1 LACRAYSGVPTSGA
15 AHGLC
20 VAIMV
25 SVSWGGLTPLRP
37 SPHEP
42 DARGLHSARA
52 LEGLRGAIRLSLDMP
67 NICQKFGEP
76 PSLVILMKQ
85 RAQAVPTT
93 SRP

>member
-25 SVSWGGLTPLRP
+25 SVSWDELTPLRP

-42 DARGLHSARA
+42 DARGLHSAQA
-52 LEGLRGAIRLSLDMP
+52 LRKTRGAIRLSLNMLP
-67 NICQKFGEP
+67 
-76 PSLVILMKQ
+76 
-85 RAQAVPTT
+85 AQDISV
-93 SRP
+93 S